1 MNTLIVKVKDFVKV
15 TSFGRFIMR
24 LRRNIRGKSKSN
36 AINVMHSF
44 LGTELDKS
52 HEKVILNDMIECSK
66 KYKFSYPEYFLFN
79 IESKSDK
86 ERSTFISDSERVDIC
101 EKLNTGKNQHIFD
114 DKGKTAE
121 LFSAYYKRETLAF
134 RTKKD
139 AERLE
144 AFLKRHKNA
153 IVKPISSACGQGIM
167 LLNGKSNI
175 GASELVTRFCT
186 GLSGGGII
194 EELIVQDEYM
204 MALHP
209 QSVNTVRIATI
220 RMENRVVIFHP
231 FFRVGRGESVVD
243 NAGAGGIICAV
254 DDKTGTVIAAKDE
267 KGHKY
272 ELHPDTQLPLIGFKL
287 PEWQDAIDLAKELAM
302 IVPSNRYTGWDL
314 AHTNSGWVLVEG
326 NARGQFLA
334 QIPLERG
341 FKEEVTS
348 YLKEL
353 GIE

>member
-1 MNTLIVKVKDFVKV
+1 MNTLIVKAKDSIKV
-15 TSFGRFIMR
+15 TSLGRFIMR
-24 LRRNIRGKSKSN
+24 FRRNVRGKSRSN

-44 LGTELDKS
+44 LGTDLDPVR
-52 HEKVILNDMIECSK
+52 ERAILDDMIACSK
-66 KYKFSYPEYFLFN
+66 KYNFSYAEYFLFD
-79 IESKSDK
+79 IQRKSDN
-86 ERSTFISDSERVDIC
+86 ERRSFISDSERVDIC
-101 EKLNTGKNQHIFD
+101 EKLNNGKNQYIFD

-121 LFSAYYKRETLAF
+121 LFSAYYRRETLAF
-134 RTKKD
+134 RSKKD
-139 AERLE
+139 EKKLE
-144 AFLKRHKNA
+144 DFLKRNQRA

-167 LLNGKSNI
+167 LIDKNSRI
-175 GASELVTRFCT
+175 TASELISRFCT

-272 ELHPDTQLPLIGFKL
+272 DLHPDTQLPLIGFKL
-287 PEWQDAIDLAKELAM
+287 PEWRDAIELAKELAM
-302 IVPSNRYTGWDL
+302 KVPSNRYTGWDL
-314 AHTNSGWVLVEG
+314 AHTNLGWVLVEG

-334 QIPLERG
+334 QIPLELG